1 MADLEELNASGSSQS
16 EPSIKNE
23 VIASNM
29 WTDKDGNPVFVHLTY
44 NYNTTEALMDGYTA
58 AELMEKI
65 ELKDKEGK
73 AIETPAL
80 KEIKMLRTTCKKTA
94 DGEYAVRAILRYV
107 PEVEAAVTTDEGT
120 EGAGE

>member
-1 MADLEELNASGSSQS
+1 MAKLEELNASESSQS
-16 EPSIKNE
+16 EPTIKDE

-44 NYNTTEALMDGYTA
+44 NYNTTEALMDGFTA

-65 ELKDKEGK
+65 KLKDKEGK
-73 AIETPAL
+73 PVETPAL

-107 PEVEAAVTTDEGT
+107 PEVEADVTTEGK
-120 EGAGE
+120 